1 MLYKEMIKIEKKIE
15 KIRKSCL
22 ETAKRELAVLKEEN
36 ASIANERISKMI
48 EDYQDVLSIKYTNE
62 LNKIER
68 EYNRNLFDYEMEGN
82 VRLNK
87 VKAKLFENI
96 KAEVVKKLKEFVEF
110 KEYKKYLIKN
120 IEETLKNST
129 KGTIYVTEKDFKRYK
144 DELEKLFNTK
154 IDTIDDTNIGGCM
167 VVNNKISIDN
177 TIKNN
182 IEEKL
187 SEIKF

>member
-1 MLYKEMIKIEKKIE
+1 MIKIDKKIE

-22 ETAKRELAVLKEEN
+22 ETAKKEMLILKEEN
-36 ASIANERISKMI
+36 ASIVNEKISKMI
-48 EDYQDVLSIKYTNE
+48 EEYQDVLSVKYTNE
-62 LNKIER
+62 LNKMER

-82 VRLNK
+82 VSLNK
-87 VKAKLFENI
+87 FKAKLFETV
-96 KAEVVKKLKEFVEF
+96 KTEVMKNLKDFVNS

-120 IEETLKNST
+120 VEETLKNST
-129 KGTIYVTEKDFKRYK
+129 KGTIYVTENDFKKYK

-154 IDTIDDTNIGGCM
+154 IDTIDNTNIGGCM

>member
-1 MLYKEMIKIEKKIE
+1 MIKIEKIE
-15 KIRKSCL
+15 KIKKSCV
-22 ETAKRELAVLKEEN
+22 EIAKRELAVLKEEN
-36 ASIANERISKMI
+36 TSYANEKISKMI
-48 EDYQDVLSIKYTNE
+48 EDYQDVLSIKYANE

-82 VRLNK
+82 VSLNK
-87 VKAKLFENI
+87 FKAKLFDNI
-96 KAEVVKKLKEFVEF
+96 KTEVIKNLKEFTDS

-120 IEETLKNST
+120 IEKTLNNID
-129 KGTIYVTEKDFKRYK
+129 KGIIYITEKDFKKFK

-154 IDTIDDTNIGGCM
+154 IDKIDDTNIGGCM
-167 VVNNKISIDN
+167 VVNNKISVDN

>member
-1 MLYKEMIKIEKKIE
+1 MIKIEKKIE

-22 ETAKRELAVLKEEN
+22 ETAKRELVILKEEN
-36 ASIANERISKMI
+36 SSIANEKISKMI
-48 EDYQDVLSIKYTNE
+48 EDYQDVLSVKYTNE

-82 VRLNK
+82 VRLNN

-96 KAEVVKKLKEFVEF
+96 KSEVVKELKEFVDS

-120 IEETLKNST
+120 IEETLQNST

-167 VVNNKISIDN
+167 VENNKISIDN

>member
-1 MLYKEMIKIEKKIE
+1 MIKIEKKIE

-22 ETAKRELAVLKEEN
+22 ETAKRELVVLKEEN
-36 ASIANERISKMI
+36 ISTTNEKISKMI
-48 EDYQDVLSIKYTNE
+48 EDYQDILSVKYTNE

-82 VRLNK
+82 LRLNK
-87 VKAKLFENI
+87 VKTKLFENI
-96 KAEVVKKLKEFVEF
+96 KAKVVEELKKFVDS

-120 IEETLKNST
+120 IEETLKNSS
-129 KGTIYVTEKDFKRYK
+129 KGTIYVTENDFKNYK
-144 DELEKLFNTK
+144 DELEKLFNTN
-154 IDTIDDTNIGGCM
+154 IDTIDNTNIGGCM
-167 VVNNKISIDN
+167 VENNKIAIDN